1 MAIEVRLLLVRIEYV
16 FAAYCEFC
24 VEKPMKE
31 RQKAFFLFLLL
42 FFLAFYP
49 LNIS

>member
-31 RQKAFFLFLLL
+31 RQKAFF
-42 FFLAFYP
+42 
-49 LNIS
+49 